1 MLISIISS
9 PPLFYSSSYIDYS
22 HQAAEA
28 GLKTITRLVMIMTTM
43 IGVAVVVTQETGH
56 TTLHSLI
63 HPLHLRLL
71 SKAME
76 DGLMTE
82 DGLMMMTMMI
92 PGNHQAHIIQVHPGV
107 DHTHQAS
114 LVNGRVVEVV
124 RIAAVDGEAT
134 LPEIGRRHPS
144 LHILFLPHRLHHLN
158 SPVPVHLMT
167 QYSLM
172 ILTNSSLE
180 KIPIG

>member
-1 MLISIISS
+1 
-9 PPLFYSSSYIDYS
+9 
-22 HQAAEA
+22 
-28 GLKTITRLVMIMTTM
+28 MIMTMM

-82 DGLMMMTMMI
+82 DGLMMMMI
-92 PGNHQAHIIQVHPGV
+92 PGNHQARIIQVHGGV
-107 DHTHQAS
+107 AAHTHQES

-124 RIAAVDGEAT
+124 PIVVVDGEAT
-134 LPEIGRRHPS
+134 LPEVGQS

-158 SPVPVHLMT
+158 SSVPVHLLT
-167 QYSLM
+167 QLSGMM
-172 ILTNSSLE
+172 IGNSTA
-180 KIPIG
+180 